1 MGNNDPFTHCVMWNI
16 PASATGLPAQLPA
29 GTNPGAPAPAGSA
42 QVSIGTNDG
51 YTGSGACGNVYEFV
65 LYALDT
71 ATFDPANTNTP
82 DTVEAALE
90 ASSAVLATAT
100 LRARSDPDGPSCN

>member
-1 MGNNDPFTHCVMWNI
+1 MWNI
-16 PASATGLPAQLPA
+16 PASAAGLPAQLPA
-29 GTNPGAPAPAGSA
+29 GTTPDAPAPTGSE

-100 LRARSDPDGPSCN
+100 MRARSDPNGPSCN